1 MNAKNKRPKEKKK
14 NYRKKKGEER
24 IENKVK
30 STRETVDD

>member
-1 MNAKNKRPKEKKK
+1 MPKIKDQKKK
-14 NYRKKKGEER
+14 KRIIGKNKKGEER